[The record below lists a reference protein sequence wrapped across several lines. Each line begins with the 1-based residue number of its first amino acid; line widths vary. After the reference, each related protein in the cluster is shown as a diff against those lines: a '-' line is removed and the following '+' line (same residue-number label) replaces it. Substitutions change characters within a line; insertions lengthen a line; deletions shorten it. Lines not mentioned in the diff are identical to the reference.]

1 MRKHE
6 LEIKIFDFKIM
17 SSHEIKIHQKMYDA
31 MTKFQ
36 QKNYADKGFFQKTI
50 QKSEN
55 KRKEK
60 ERREVKQKISYS

>member
-6 LEIKIFDFKIM
+6 LEIKIFDFNIM

-55 KRKEK
+55 KRKER

>member
-55 KRKEK
+55 KRKER
-60 ERREVKQKISYS
+60 ERDVK